1 MIKDLALLHGKCYPW
16 VSFLFVRREEKR
28 ITSWIMLLV
37 GNIIHEVMRLEE
49 KATSLSPS
57 TVIFF
62 VISYVSPRESL
73 LVREVARL

>member
-1 MIKDLALLHGKCYPW
+1 MPI
-16 VSFLFVRREEKR
+16 REVFQSGSE
-28 ITSWIMLLV
+28 IVFFPLS
-37 GNIIHEVMRLEE
+37 LEE

-62 VISYVSPRESL
+62 VISYVSLRESL